1 MPENLET
8 AVTLFEYLL
17 FAVGLVF
24 VWRVVFRSEARKAYA
39 AIGPKLTAWDT
50 GPSEF
55 LLYVFVIFGV
65 GLFASFASGL
75 ILSRFNVSN
84 DAKTILSTAA
94 FQLGML
100 GAVAVLPLNLRR
112 PATTVD
118 PSGINPAL
126 RTGAASG
133 IMGDLRSGAVTFLI
147 ALPIVTLAN
156 LVGLGL
162 LKLTGLP
169 AEEQDLL
176 RLFAR
181 ADSTAMLA
189 TLIFLAVVMAP
200 LTEELFFRA
209 TIFRFLRT
217 RAPRWLSLLLPG
229 VVFASLHVNWT
240 NLDGLASLLP
250 LITLAVI
257 FSLAYERTGKIGT
270 AIVAHALFNL
280 HTIVLLFAGVTT

>member
-1 MPENLET
+1 MPAET
-8 AVTLFEYLL
+8 LANVVTLLEYLL
-17 FAVGLVF
+17 CAVGLVLL
-24 VWRVVFRSEARKAYA
+24 WRVVLRPEARRAYA
-39 AIGPKLTAWDT
+39 ATGPKLLTWET

-55 LLYVFVIFGV
+55 LLYVFVIFGA

-75 ILSRFNVSN
+75 LLSRFGASA

-100 GAVAVLPLNLRR
+100 CAVAALPL
-112 PATTVD
+112 D
-118 PSGINPAL
+118 FG
-126 RTGAASG
+126 GAKSTRG
-133 IMGDLRSGAVTFLI
+133 LPGVKPDLRGGAVTFLI
-147 ALPIVTLAN
+147 ALPLVTLAN
-156 LVGLGL
+156 LIGLGV

-176 RLFAR
+176 QLFAR
-181 ADSTAMLA
+181 ANSGTMLA

-200 LTEELFFRA
+200 LTEELLFRA

-217 RAPRWLSLLLPG
+217 RTPRWLSLLLPG

-250 LITLAVI
+250 LIALAVI
-257 FSLAYERTGKIGT
+257 FSIAYERTGRIGT
-270 AIVAHALFNL
+270 AIAAHALFNL
-280 HTIVLLFAGVTT
+280 HTILLLFAGVGS

>member
-1 MPENLET
+1 MSAEASANI
-8 AVTLFEYLL
+8 VTLLEYLL
-17 FAVGLVF
+17 FAVGLV
-24 VWRVVFRSEARKAYA
+24 VLWRVVLRPESRRRYA
-39 AIGPKLTAWDT
+39 VEGAKLGAWET
-50 GPSEF
+50 GPAEF
-55 LLYVFVIFGV
+55 LLYTFVIFGA
-65 GLFASFASGL
+65 GLFGSFASGL
-75 ILSRFNVSN
+75 LLTRFSVSN

-100 GAVAVLPLNLRR
+100 AAMALLPLNIRR
-112 PATTVD
+112 SGALGA
-118 PSGINPAL
+118 SGINP
-126 RTGAASG
+126 
-133 IMGDLRSGAVTFLI
+133 DLRSGTVTFLI
-147 ALPIVTLAN
+147 ALPLVTVAN
-156 LVGLGL
+156 LIGLGL

-181 ADSTAMLA
+181 TDSKAMLG

-200 LTEELFFRA
+200 LSEELLFRA
-209 TIFRFLRT
+209 TIFRFMRT
-217 RAPRWLSLLLPG
+217 RTPRWLSLLLPG
-229 VVFASLHVNWT
+229 VVFASLHVNWV

-280 HTIVLLFAGVTT
+280 HTILLLFAGVTS